1 MFRRQLVN
9 RLSTP
14 KSSYRSLIPQSS
26 TATLPIDQC
35 HPQKRHLS
43 NQPAEGSKTALVV
56 GSSGSLGSTIAH
68 RLKKH
73 HDCIVIG
80 TDIHPPSQER
90 VNSIDGFI
98 QLPNGSTDERKISID
113 GLHHSLRDGLR
124 NLYNDND
131 DEIELDAIVIASG
144 GFSMDQN
151 DQEENIG
158 EVYENMFQMNYFPV
172 IAAGEIAKKYMTTT
186 NQGLFVMIGAMS
198 ALSPAPGMIAYSSS
212 KAAAQYYI
220 QTMGAMTGRAL
231 QKEHKISRESQM
243 GYDLRRKHP
252 CLDSMTALG
261 ILPIMLDTKSNRDA
275 LPKEDFSQ
283 WTKPMDIAKE
293 IGSWVD
299 MPALRPHSGSLVKVL
314 TKDGETQFV
323 LAR

>member
-1 MFRRQLVN
+1 MFKRRLLN
-9 RLSTP
+9 YFLSP
-14 KSSYRSLIPQSS
+14 NSGSRSLIPRAS
-26 TATLPIDQC
+26 TATFPIHHC
-35 HPQKRHLS
+35 HQQRCQLS
-43 NQPAEGSKTALVV
+43 NQPEGSKTALIV
-56 GSSGSLGSTIAH
+56 GSSGSLGSTIAN

-90 VNSIDGFI
+90 ANSIDGFI
-98 QLPNGSTDERKISID
+98 ELPNDSTDQRKISID
-113 GLHHSLRDGLR
+113 GLHHSLREGLR

-131 DEIELDAIVIASG
+131 DEIELDAIVVASG
-144 GFSMDQN
+144 GFSMDED
-151 DQEENIG
+151 DQFTIG
-158 EVYENMFQMNYFPV
+158 EVYENMLQMNYYPV
-172 IAAGEIAKKYMTTT
+172 IAAGEIAKKYMTST

-231 QKEHKISRESQM
+231 RKEHKISRESQM

-252 CLDSMTALG
+252 SLDSMTALG